1 MMPDLAPCCTRSLF
15 PSSNNQMSIFYE
27 STDNFMPGAT
37 TRNTNLEIIAVFVS
51 KMFWKEVRI

>member
-51 KMFWKEVRI
+51 KMCWQEVRI